1 MKTLVMQTESLT
13 QIIQHV
19 FANVQV
25 VASFNQLNHIEFIL
39 VKNAVQEYYLIWL
52 PVTLDT
58 CMFFRVKMHPDK
70 FIVEFQQQNL
80 QNRITYLLKHFIE
93 SDFHDIEQTNSI
105 YLQNTINH
113 GANNKALR

>member
-1 MKTLVMQTESLT
+1 MKTQSLT
-13 QIIQHV
+13 QIVQQV

-39 VKNAVQEYYLIWL
+39 VKNPLQEYYLIWL

-58 CMFFRVKMHPDK
+58 CMFFWVKMHPDK
-70 FIVEFQQQNL
+70 FIKEFQGVQL
-80 QNRITYLLKHFIE
+80 QNRITYILEHFIE
-93 SDFHDIEQTNSI
+93 SDYHDIELNNST

-113 GANNKALR
+113 GLHNEALR

>member
-1 MKTLVMQTESLT
+1 MQTNSLT
-13 QIIQHV
+13 QIVQQV

-39 VKNAVQEYYLIWL
+39 VKNSLQEYYLIWL

-58 CMFFRVKMHPDK
+58 CMWFTVKMNPDK
-70 FIVEFQQQNL
+70 FITEFQQQNL
-80 QNRITYLLKHFIE
+80 QNRITYLLQHFIGSE
-93 SDFHDIEQTNSI
+93 FHDIEINHST

-113 GANNKALR
+113 GLHN

>member
-1 MKTLVMQTESLT
+1 MATNSLT
-13 QIIQHV
+13 QIVQQV

-39 VKNAVQEYYLIWL
+39 VKNSRQEYFLIWL

-58 CMFFRVKMHPDK
+58 CMWFTVKMNPDK

-80 QNRITYLLKHFIE
+80 QNRITYLLQHFIGT
-93 SDFHDIEQTNSI
+93 DFHDIEQTNSI

-113 GANNKALR
+113 GLHNQVVR

>member
-1 MKTLVMQTESLT
+1 MQTESLT
-13 QIIQHV
+13 QIVQHV

-39 VKNAVQEYYLIWL
+39 VKTLQEYYLIWL

-58 CMFFRVKMHPDK
+58 CMFFRVKMNPDK
-70 FIVEFQQQNL
+70 FIVEFQQQSL
-80 QNRITYLLKHFIE
+80 QNRITYLLQHFIG

-113 GANNKALR
+113 GLHNQAVR

>member
-1 MKTLVMQTESLT
+1 MQTNSLT
-13 QIIQHV
+13 QIVQQV

-39 VKNAVQEYYLIWL
+39 VKNSLQEYYLIWL
-52 PVTLDT
+52 PATLDT
-58 CMFFRVKMHPDK
+58 CMWFTVKMDPDQ
-70 FIVEFQQQNL
+70 FINGFQQVPL
-80 QNRITYLLKHFIE
+80 QNRITYIVQHFIE

-113 GANNKALR
+113 GLHNQSVR